1 MRAGTGSQKLHL
13 RLARLEDT
21 TGVTAVHCSYMDKWT
36 RAIGTESH
44 TVPYDSLS
52 IAERWGF
59 GGPWMST
66 ETCAIHLNN
75 MLIKRHYP
83 VVALI
88 GERLV
93 GEMEL
98 FVGREGERF
107 GKNAHVG
114 LLYVARGC
122 TGKGIGRALLEKAV
136 AIAAENHC
144 DTMTVASK
152 PSTIGFYEAFGFRR
166 SGTLVDVEA
175 LTKKYD
181 IKTEPIPGQFN
192 DSAFA
197 WGMSMPVGRYQS
209 SAFHLFELS
218 DAYAIPGTLSLQKE
232 MAHVSIGG
240 YRSLI
245 SLTMDESLE
254 RSTVFGW
261 TQGASASDITLAA
274 LSLLYAKGVK
284 YANILLSLEDYQQI
298 EGRLEAALKG
308 TRDLLVRKP

>member
-1 MRAGTGSQKLHL
+1 M
-13 RLARLEDT
+13 ARLEDT
-21 TGVTAVHCSYMDKWT
+21 ADVMAVHRSYTDQWT
-36 RAIGTESH
+36 RTIGGETDV
-44 TVPYDSLS
+44 VPYDSLS

-59 GGPWMST
+59 GGPWMSA

-75 MLIKRHYP
+75 MLLKRQYP
-83 VVALI
+83 VVALK
-88 GERLV
+88 GDRLI

-98 FVGREGERF
+98 FVGREGEQF

-114 LLYVARGC
+114 LLYVDKGY
-122 TGKGIGRALLEKAV
+122 TGKGIGKAMIEKAV
-136 AIAAENHC
+136 SIAAENHC
-144 DTMTVASK
+144 DTITVASK
-152 PSTIGFYEAFGFRR
+152 PSTIGFYEACEFKR
-166 SGTLVDVEA
+166 SGTMVEVEA

-218 DAYAIPGTLSLQKE
+218 DAYAIPGTLNLLKE

-240 YRSLI
+240 SRSLI
-245 SLTMDESLE
+245 SLATDESLQ

-261 TQGASASDITLAA
+261 TQGASAEDITLAA
-274 LSLLYAKGVK
+274 LSMLHVKGVK
-284 YANILLSLEDYQQI
+284 YANILLSLKDYQQM
-298 EGRLEAALKG
+298 EGKLEAALKG
-308 TRDLLVRKP
+308 SRDLLVRKP

>member
-1 MRAGTGSQKLHL
+1 MSAGKDSKKLHI

-21 TGVTAVHCSYMDKWT
+21 AGVTAVHCSYKGQWT
-36 RAIGTESH
+36 RTIGAESDV
-44 TVPYDSLS
+44 VPYDSLS

-75 MLIKRHYP
+75 LLLKRHYP
-83 VVALI
+83 VVALK
-88 GERLV
+88 GDRLV

-98 FVGREGERF
+98 FVGREGEQF

-114 LLYVARGC
+114 LLYVAKGC
-122 TGKGIGRALLEKAV
+122 TGKGIGRAMIEKAV
-136 AIAAENHC
+136 SIAAENRC
-144 DTMTVASK
+144 DTITVASE
-152 PSTIGFYEAFGFRR
+152 PSMIGFYEACGFKR
-166 SGTLVDVEA
+166 SGAMIEVEA

-181 IKTEPIPGQFN
+181 IGTELIPGQFN

-218 DAYAIPGTLSLQKE
+218 DAYAIPGTLSLLKE

-240 YRSLI
+240 SRSLI
-245 SLTMDESLE
+245 SLAIDESMQK
-254 RSTVFGW
+254 STVFGW
-261 TQGASASDITLAA
+261 TQGASAGDLTMAA
-274 LSLLYAKGVK
+274 MSMLHTKGVK
-284 YANILLSLEDYQQI
+284 YANILLSLKDYQQI
-298 EGRLEAALKG
+298 EDKLEAALKG
-308 TRDLLVRKP
+308 SRDLLIRKT

>member
-1 MRAGTGSQKLHL
+1 MGFQKFHT

-21 TGVTAVHCSYMDKWT
+21 ADITAIHCSYMDQWT
-36 RAIGTESH
+36 RTIGAESDV
-44 TVPYDSLS
+44 VPYDSLS

-66 ETCAIHLNN
+66 ETCAIHVNN
-75 MLIKRHYP
+75 MLLKRHYP
-83 VVALI
+83 IVALE
-88 GERLV
+88 GDRLI

-98 FVGREGERF
+98 FVGREGEQF

-114 LLYVARGC
+114 LLYVAKGC
-122 TGKGIGRALLEKAV
+122 TGKGIGRALIEKAV
-136 AIAAENHC
+136 SIAAENRC
-144 DTMTVASK
+144 DTITVASEQ
-152 PSTIGFYEAFGFRR
+152 STIGFYEACGFKR
-166 SGTLVDVEA
+166 SGTLVEVEA

-181 IKTEPIPGQFN
+181 VKTELISGQFN

-232 MAHVSIGG
+232 MVHVSIDGN
-240 YRSLI
+240 RSLI
-245 SLTMDESLE
+245 SLATDESLQ

-261 TQGASASDITLAA
+261 TQGAGTEELTMAA
-274 LSLLYAKGVK
+274 LSILHTKGVK
-284 YANILLSLEDYQQI
+284 YANILLSLKDYQQI
-298 EGRLEAALKG
+298 EDKLEAALKG
-308 TRDLLVRKP
+308 SRDLLVRKP